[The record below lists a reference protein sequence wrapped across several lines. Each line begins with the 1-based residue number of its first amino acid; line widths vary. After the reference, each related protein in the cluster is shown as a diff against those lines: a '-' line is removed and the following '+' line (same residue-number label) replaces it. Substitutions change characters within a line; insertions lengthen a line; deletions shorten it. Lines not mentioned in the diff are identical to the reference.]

1 MAWYIL
7 STVSM
12 KRIPFLV
19 VVMLVTGDGRE
30 GKGSSSC
37 SQKKGVSMPEGI
49 KLYRASMR
57 LDGKFTS
64 EKEAQIAL
72 RAIKAAHLRRNGTEI
87 GKEALFLFVN
97 NVMSLFIQKMKEREG
112 ALGAFFHL
120 SEGIHLW
127 VSPEIVKQRWS
138 AVYKDMD
145 QFKSYVDATEEVS

>member
-1 MAWYIL
+1 
-7 STVSM
+7 
-12 KRIPFLV
+12 
-19 VVMLVTGDGRE
+19 
-30 GKGSSSC
+30 
-37 SQKKGVSMPEGI
+37 MPEGI

-57 LDGKFTS
+57 LDGNFTS

-72 RAIKAAHLRRNGTEI
+72 RAIKAAHLQRNGTEI
-87 GKEALFLFVN
+87 GKEAWFLFVN
-97 NVMSLFIQKMKEREG
+97 NVINLFIQKMKEREE
-112 ALGAFFHL
+112 ALGAFFTL